1 MQLDFTSQKPLLQEY
16 IESHGHLCDYYPK
29 YHCELNFIEQ
39 YWGAAKLQFC
49 IAGHARTINKM
60 ERKMLGCL
68 DDIPIKQIQR
78 CDTSLFFIPGLN
90 FITDL
95 QTGLC
100 SLFPPIVKVCLV
112 LKQHGPTRNTMAIA
126 FYPQI

>member
-1 MQLDFTSQKPLLQEY
+1 
-16 IESHGHLCDYYPK
+16 
-29 YHCELNFIEQ
+29 
-39 YWGAAKLQFC
+39 
-49 IAGHARTINKM
+49 M

-68 DDIPIKQIQR
+68 DDIPIEQIQR

-100 SLFPPIVKVCLV
+100 SLSLPIIKVCLA
-112 LKQHGPTRNTMAIA
+112 LKQHGPTRNTMAIT